1 MRSPSSTP
9 VVTALVQALGAG
21 EQRLADPI
29 ACSQSV
35 WPIEKVYNELGAR
48 GVGVQVRYKPSY
60 GLSEY
65 RPWIG
70 PADFP
75 EAERACDGLLSVP
88 LFLGLTHGEQD
99 FVVKSL
105 EAVL

>member
-1 MRSPSSTP
+1 M
-9 VVTALVQALGAG
+9 
-21 EQRLADPI
+21 
-29 ACSQSV
+29 
-35 WPIEKVYNELGAR
+35 
-48 GVGVQVRYKPSY
+48 RYKPSY